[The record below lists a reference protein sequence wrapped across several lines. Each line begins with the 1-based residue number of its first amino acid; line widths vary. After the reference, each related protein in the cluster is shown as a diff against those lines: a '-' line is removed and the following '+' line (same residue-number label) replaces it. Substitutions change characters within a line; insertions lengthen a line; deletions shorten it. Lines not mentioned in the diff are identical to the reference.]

1 MIETPPQQAWRRPPA
16 AVYKVLNP
24 LLGLILRSP
33 LHGLISKR
41 LLLLEFTGR
50 RSGQSYRLP
59 IAYVRHGETL
69 LLGTESR
76 WKANL
81 RGGARVSVI
90 LGGRQREGRAIVI
103 DDASGMADALAEMIR
118 AMPQYAKIVGVR
130 LDATGR
136 PYPDDLERARQQGS
150 VVIRIELA

>member
-1 MIETPPQQAWRRPPA
+1 MSETPPQAWRRPPD

-50 RSGQSYRLP
+50 KSGRPYRLP
-59 IAYVRHGETL
+59 IAYVRRGETL

-81 RGGARVSVI
+81 RGGARVGVI
-90 LGGRQREGRAIVI
+90 LGGRHRAGMAAVI
-103 DDASGMADALAEMIR
+103 DDASGMADPLAEMIR
-118 AMPQYAKIVGVR
+118 AAPQYGKIVAVR
-130 LDATGR
+130 LDLSGH
-136 PYPDDLERARQQGS
+136 PHPDDLERARQRGS
-150 VVIRIELA
+150 VVIRIELD